1 MEFSIE
7 QTVDRIHE
15 LMKKEKIKNI
25 QLASKAGV
33 SVHTLGKVLRLETR
47 EPSVSLIINVANAL
61 GVSADYLITGEDV
74 HENNGGFKISDH
86 EQDVILAYR
95 KQSPTVKAAIDRML
109 EVESPA
115 EEKQAK
121 KTG

>member
-15 LMKKEKIKNI
+15 LMKKEKIKNT

-74 HENNGGFKISDH
+74 HEKNGGFKISDH
-86 EQDVILAYR
+86 EKSVILAYR
-95 KQSPTVKAAIDRML
+95 EQSESVQATIDKIL
-109 EVESPA
+109 DVERPVT
-115 EEKQAK
+115 EKQAK
-121 KTG
+121 KIG